1 MLRQWKR
8 SCDQSFKWAQARVW
22 DRCHPP
28 DVCEALRRAVQP
40 GRIGQN
46 MPEPSKSAS
55 IDALPA
61 LAKPERLQLPLK
73 EIHRHAVETGLG
85 RCGAHDIDFLL
96 THVLWIQN
104 ETTGFDEPSSTDSE
118 ETWKDQVF
126 CNFSW
131 FILFLH
137 VIFMSFSFAN
147 HIWSLFGRNHF
158 EVVELPEIDHG
169 SSYHSTSF

>member
-1 MLRQWKR
+1 MSLKLWQLKSMLRQWKR

-55 IDALPA
+55 IDALTA
-61 LAKPERLQLPLK
+61 LAKPERFQLSMATSGNPWRKSIVMLWK
-73 EIHRHAVETGLG
+73 PVWAAAEHMTSISCWLMCFEFKMRRPVLTSQAQQIQKRH
-85 RCGAHDIDFLL
+85 
-96 THVLWIQN
+96 
-104 ETTGFDEPSSTDSE
+104 DEK
-118 ETWKDQVF
+118 TWKDQVF
-126 CNFSW
+126 CNFSL

-147 HIWSLFGRNHF
+147 QIWS
-158 EVVELPEIDHG
+158 
-169 SSYHSTSF
+169 